1 MISQGT
7 ARMVERARSG
17 SPRLPAQQPGMAF
30 ALAALTAVV
39 WGLLPLAMRRLVPL
53 LDSATI
59 TCWRFGVAAIVVGLW
74 LAARDELPD
83 LRRLK
88 PALRGLLA
96 LGVLG
101 LTINYLFFVQ
111 GVQLT
116 TPAIAQTVAQL
127 ANIFLLLGGLVVF
140 RERFA
145 PLQWLGFVLL
155 VAGLALFFNHRLPQ
169 LLAGGSGLAL
179 GVGLLTLGSLAWA
192 CYGLIQKRL
201 LREFQA
207 TQLLWLFYLGG
218 TLVLLPFARPLRAL
232 ALAPLEAGSLAF
244 CILNTIVGYGAYAEA
259 MRRGEVAR
267 VSATVTTAPLFT
279 LVAGW
284 LAVGWAPAFAAPEQP
299 NGLSVIGACFVVAGC
314 ALCALG
320 ATRRAT

>member
-1 MISQGT
+1 
-7 ARMVERARSG
+7 MVERARSG
-17 SPRLPAQQPGMAF
+17 APRLPAQQPGVAF
-30 ALAALTAVV
+30 ALASLTAVV

-74 LAARDELPD
+74 LAARRELPD

-88 PALRGLLA
+88 PALRWLLG

-101 LTINYLFFVQ
+101 LTTNYVLFVQ
-111 GVQLT
+111 GVRLT
-116 TPAIAQTVAQL
+116 TPAIAQVVTQL
-127 ANIFLLLGGLVVF
+127 SNIFLLLGGLVVF

-169 LLAGGSGLAL
+169 LLAAGSGLAL

-201 LREFQA
+201 LREYSG
-207 TQLLWLFYLGG
+207 TQLLWLFYVGG
-218 TLVLLPFARPLRAL
+218 TLVLLPFARLQHAFAL
-232 ALAPLEAGSLAF
+232 PAVEAGALVF

-267 VSATVTTAPLFT
+267 ISATVTTAPLFT
-279 LVAGW
+279 LAAGW
-284 LAVGWAPAFAAPEQP
+284 AAVAWAPGFAAPEQP
-299 NGLSVIGACFVVAGC
+299 NGLSVLGACCVVAGC

-320 ATRRAT
+320 ATRRAA